1 MISASIVQ
9 TATARALASGALQPI
24 ATQTEVIEDAGARFV
39 VRAASII
46 AAKAA
51 AAHRADPL
59 GDYEPDLYVADVG
72 STHYVLLNKYPAT
85 ASHLLLVTR
94 KFQDQERLLDAADF
108 AALAE
113 LMGALGGLGFYNAG
127 RAAGAS
133 QARKHLQLVPLPL
146 APEVPAP
153 VPLEPLYARGAL
165 PFRHG
170 FAPLGGLDA
179 MHHVYR
185 QLLAR
190 CPAAPYN
197 LLATREWMLLV
208 PRRQERYESISVN
221 ALGFAGSLFVRDRA
235 ELELVRR
242 SGPMNVLRSVSLQ
255 WTIAE
260 AENKSGD
267 YD

>member
-1 MISASIVQ
+1 MRDAVQ

-39 VRAASII
+39 VRAASTI

-51 AAHRADPL
+51 ASHRADPL
-59 GDYEPDLYVADVG
+59 GDYEPELYVADVG
-72 STHYVLLNKYPAT
+72 SAHYVLLNKYPVT
-85 ASHLLLVTR
+85 ANHLLLVTR
-94 KFQDQERLLDAADF
+94 RFAPQEEALDTADF
-108 AALAE
+108 AALAALMAE
-113 LMGALGGLGFYNAG
+113 LDWLAFYNAG

-165 PFRHG
+165 PFRHA
-170 FAPLGGLDA
+170 FAALSGLEA
-179 MHHVYR
+179 MADVYR
-185 QLLAR
+185 ELIAR
-190 CPAAPYN
+190 CPLAPYN
-197 LLATREWMLLV
+197 LLVTRDWMLVV

-221 ALGFAGSLFVRDRA
+221 ALGFAGSLFVRDAA

-242 SGPMNVLRSVSLQ
+242 SGPMNVLRAVTL
-255 WTIAE
+255 E
-260 AENKSGD
+260 
-267 YD
+267 

>member
-1 MISASIVQ
+1 MYKLVE

-24 ATQTEVIEDAGARFV
+24 ATQSEVLEAHFV
-39 VRAASII
+39 VRAASTI
-46 AAKAA
+46 AARAA
-51 AAHRADPL
+51 APHRADPL
-59 GDYEPDLYVADVG
+59 GDYEPDLFVADVG

-165 PFRHG
+165 PFRHA
-170 FAPLGGLDA
+170 FAALSGLEA
-179 MHHVYR
+179 MAEVYR
-185 QLLAR
+185 ELIAR
-190 CPAAPYN
+190 CPLAPYN
-197 LLATREWMLLV
+197 LLVTRDWMLLV
-208 PRRQERYESISVN
+208 PRRQERYESVSVN
-221 ALGFAGSLFVRDRA
+221 ALGFAGSLFVRDAA

-242 SGPMNVLRSVSLQ
+242 AGPMNVLRAVTL
-255 WTIAE
+255 
-260 AENKSGD
+260 K
-267 YD
+267 